1 MCKQEE
7 NVVLIS
13 LGKLQPFPGHPFQVR
28 DDQLMQQLVDS
39 IRNVGVLVPAIVR
52 KTEDG
57 AYQLIGGHRRKHAC
71 EILGLDTLPCI
82 IRDLDDNE
90 ATIMMVDSNFQ
101 RETILPSEKAK
112 AYKMKL
118 DCIKRQGARTDLTS
132 DQTGLKLPRKTSRE
146 LIAENSPD
154 SSTQI
159 QRFIRLNELIP
170 ELLQLVDEGKLA
182 ITPAVEISY
191 LREDEQK
198 MLQLT
203 INMDLIEMIK
213 ATDGFMSLAPANIN
227 QIRAAE
233 EALGVVFASDYCMY
247 LEAFGVAAIGSDELT
262 GICSSDRLNVIKAT
276 ERARAYFNAF
286 PSNMYVV
293 EELSFD
299 HLFVVQDKEG
309 IVYEYG
315 PSEKPKKI
323 AQSLMAYLFE

>member
-52 KTEDG
+52 KTDDG
-57 AYQLIGGHRRKHAC
+57 AYQLIGRHRRKHAC

-132 DQTGLKLPRKTSRE
+132 DQTGLKLPRKTARE

-203 INMDLIEMIK
+203 MDSEQ
-213 ATDGFMSLAPANIN
+213 ASPSLS
-227 QIRAAE
+227 QGQRM
-233 EALGVVFASDYCMY
+233 G
-247 LEAFGVAAIGSDELT
+247 
-262 GICSSDRLNVIKAT
+262 
-276 ERARAYFNAF
+276 
-286 PSNMYVV
+286 
-293 EELSFD
+293 
-299 HLFVVQDKEG
+299 
-309 IVYEYG
+309 
-315 PSEKPKKI
+315 
-323 AQSLMAYLFE
+323 